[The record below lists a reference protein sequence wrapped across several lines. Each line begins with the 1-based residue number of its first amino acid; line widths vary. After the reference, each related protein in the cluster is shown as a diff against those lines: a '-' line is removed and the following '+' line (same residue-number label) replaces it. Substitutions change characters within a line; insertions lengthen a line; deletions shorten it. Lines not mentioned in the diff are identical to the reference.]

1 MVHCDIQ
8 KKVQRWYHKMLFQNQ
23 CNLFTTC
30 IVVDAPYPLP
40 CILGFFST
48 VKNCITQQHPHP
60 TISSLLVFLLLPCI
74 AVLLFNLYLFPI
86 LVLPLA
92 APKTAGTL
100 QQSVSILLLVLSLS
114 VLTFIARLDE
124 LPRHTPS
131 RQQVAINSVE
141 MQTECPD
148 PNRRKLMQTVLASTM
163 LILLP
168 RNASAK
174 TGESAKLSIFG
185 VEGLSSPFTA
195 DLKSQGEPLYKNL
208 NEEEMSRYTRAITDG
223 RTSLSKIPEFVS
235 EKSWEDVKSAIR
247 QRVADLRTA
256 QRRLMAA
263 ISEQNIRKKAEKIY
277 DNFKKSIEEIDLAA
291 KQKNGDKTLQAQK
304 QAMKYLQEWA
314 SVAGLNI

>member
-1 MVHCDIQ
+1 
-8 KKVQRWYHKMLFQNQ
+8 
-23 CNLFTTC
+23 
-30 IVVDAPYPLP
+30 
-40 CILGFFST
+40 
-48 VKNCITQQHPHP
+48 
-60 TISSLLVFLLLPCI
+60 
-74 AVLLFNLYLFPI
+74 
-86 LVLPLA
+86 
-92 APKTAGTL
+92 
-100 QQSVSILLLVLSLS
+100 
-114 VLTFIARLDE
+114 
-124 LPRHTPS
+124 
-131 RQQVAINSVE
+131 
-141 MQTECPD
+141 
-148 PNRRKLMQTVLASTM
+148 MQTVLASTM

>member
-1 MVHCDIQ
+1 MSRLVHVNWAIIAGVFILKRKIENSYHNLPPFGFSSATMHCCAF
-8 KKVQRWYHKMLFQNQ
+8 VQPLPFSNTRTTARCPKNRWY
-23 CNLFTTC
+23 
-30 IVVDAPYPLP
+30 
-40 CILGFFST
+40 
-48 VKNCITQQHPHP
+48 
-60 TISSLLVFLLLPCI
+60 
-74 AVLLFNLYLFPI
+74 
-86 LVLPLA
+86 LA
-92 APKTAGTL
+92 TKH
-100 QQSVSILLLVLSLS
+100 
-114 VLTFIARLDE
+114 E